1 MSVPAA
7 VGYDGAVE
15 LYQLKTFVAV
25 ADEGNLSRAAERLFL
40 SQPAVSAHVKALEEE
55 LGVALFSRT
64 PKGMELTPAGR
75 RLKGQA
81 ERTLQSAEDLLHS
94 ARALS
99 GRATGAFRLG
109 HNTDPDFLRLD
120 RVAVAVCRDHP
131 GIDLEVL
138 KSSSGDIR
146 EDLESGRLDA
156 GYIYGLSPHPSVI
169 GEVLVR
175 SILVLTLPAQ
185 WGGELRHKP
194 LAEVA
199 ARPWLWTP
207 PTCPFHQAIAAFVE
221 GHGVT
226 PNRVLAV
233 DDEDMLETLLKA
245 GKGSCFLRLDRARE
259 LAARGLAVIWEGG
272 SLELPVCLAY
282 LARRATDPLVKAVR
296 QSVRLAWE
304 LPGDS
309 GPEDSPQAPGPTG
322 NPRPEDPA

>member
-1 MSVPAA
+1 MSVPGRI
-7 VGYDGAVE
+7 GYDGAVE

-55 LGVALFSRT
+55 LGVTLFART
-64 PKGMELTPAGR
+64 PKGMELTPSGR
-75 RLKGQA
+75 RLKDLA
-81 ERTLQSAEDLLHS
+81 ERTLQSADDLLHS

-99 GRATGAFRLG
+99 GKATGAFRLG
-109 HNTDPDFLRLD
+109 HNTDPEFLRLD

-156 GYIYGLSPHPSVI
+156 GYIYGLSPHPAVL
-169 GEVLVR
+169 GEVLVL
-175 SILVLTLPAQ
+175 STLVLTLPAQ
-185 WGGELRHKP
+185 WGGDLCRSP

-207 PTCPFHQAIAAFVE
+207 PSCPFHQAIAAFVE
-221 GHGVT
+221 GQGVS

-233 DDEDMLETLLKA
+233 DDEDMLVSLLKA

-259 LAARGLAVIWEGG
+259 LAASGQAVIWEGG

-282 LARRATDPLVKAVR
+282 LVRRASDPLVRAVR
-296 QSVRLAWE
+296 QSVRQAWD
-304 LPGDS
+304 LPEE
-309 GPEDSPQAPGPTG
+309 PATAA
-322 NPRPEDPA
+322 NPHPEDPA